1 MSDFNI
7 DESIDIKSWCV
18 KIETAVEDYPLLA
31 QYVNKG
37 KLDFGDH
44 QSLCMYN
51 KAVAYSLA
59 KLDIDVPDPHLI
71 PAVCLRYAY
80 VKVIYDKFLKSSNRI
95 LEIGTGASAII
106 SLFAAKSFDL
116 NVLATEI
123 NESSIDSAERN
134 ISTNNMSHKIQLLKS
149 EGGILEQVIEIGS
162 SFDALLTYPPT
173 YADSNQDRGKL
184 QKNRG
189 FKGVGSE
196 MIGGGI
202 DGFEFTKNL
211 LLEAC
216 SDHFNIKI
224 ITVMCLFISHVS
236 PSVKILENNDRKT
249 KIVELIAG
257 TRKRYIVIG
266 Y

>member
-7 DESIDIKSWCV
+7 DESINIKSWCV

-31 QYVNKG
+31 QYVKNG

-44 QSLCMYN
+44 QSLSMYN

-59 KLDIDVPDPHLI
+59 KLEIEVPDPHLI

-80 VKVIYDKFLKSSNRI
+80 VKIIFDKFLKSTNQL

-123 NESSIDSAERN
+123 NESSIKSAERN
-134 ISTNNMSHKIQLLKS
+134 ISTNNLSHKIQLLKS
-149 EGGILEQVIEIGS
+149 EGGILNKVIEIGS

-173 YADSNQDRGKL
+173 YADSNQDKGKL
-184 QKNRG
+184 QKKRG
-189 FKGVGSE
+189 FKGIRSE
-196 MIGGGI
+196 MIGGGV
-202 DGFEFTKNL
+202 DGFEFTKSL

-216 SDHFNIKI
+216 SNNFKIKI
-224 ITVMCLFISHVS
+224 ITVMCLFKSHVN
-236 PSVKILENNDRKT
+236 PSMKILEDNNRKT
-249 KIVELIAG
+249 MVVELIAG